1 MTDGIKLDHH
11 HRHTLEK
18 VFEHPLTHNLQW
30 HDLLS
35 LLDAVGDVTEP
46 KDGRYKIRLGTE
58 TETFD
63 VPKTKDASE
72 QQIVDLRR
80 MLRGAG
86 VTPDAVAR
94 H

>member
-1 MTDGIKLDHH
+1 VTEGLKLDSH
-11 HRHTLEK
+11 HRHTLGK

-35 LLDAVGDVTEP
+35 LLEAVAEVSEG
-46 KDGRYKIRLGTE
+46 KDGRYKVRLGVE

-63 VPKTKDASE
+63 VPRGKDVTE
-72 QQIVDLRR
+72 QQIIDIRR
-80 MLRGAG
+80 MLRNAG
-86 VTPDAVAR
+86 ITPEGLEA